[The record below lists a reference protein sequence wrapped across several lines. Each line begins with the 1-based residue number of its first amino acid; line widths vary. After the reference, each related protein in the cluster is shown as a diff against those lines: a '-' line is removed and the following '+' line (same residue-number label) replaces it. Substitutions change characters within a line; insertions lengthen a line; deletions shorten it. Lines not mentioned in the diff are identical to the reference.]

1 MSMTDRDRKVVLVL
15 IPLLLLLGYWF
26 LLLAP
31 KRDESG
37 KVAAKIPAARTA
49 AESSEAT
56 EARLEGSRDSFSADY
71 AEMIRLGKAVPTS
84 LDMPSLIVQLDAA
97 ARSTG
102 IKFISLTRG
111 EAAATAPAPTTPAP
125 PAESGA
131 GQTAQGAEE
140 GVAEAQPAAP
150 AEGGAAPA
158 APADG
163 TTPTPATG
171 ETTAPPPG
179 LQAIPLELTF
189 AGGFFELADLMHRIK
204 RFVRVAND
212 RVLVNGRL
220 LTVEGL
226 KFDTI
231 DTDELKVT
239 VSASIYLVPKAL
251 GVTAGAT
258 PSGPAGTTTPAA
270 PATPAPSPAAPGV
283 SPPAAAVTQ

>member
-1 MSMTDRDRKVVLVL
+1 M
-15 IPLLLLLGYWF
+15 
-26 LLLAP
+26 
-31 KRDESG
+31 
-37 KVAAKIPAARTA
+37 
-49 AESSEAT
+49 
-56 EARLEGSRDSFSADY
+56 
-71 AEMIRLGKAVPTS
+71 
-84 LDMPSLIVQLDAA
+84 
-97 ARSTG
+97 
-102 IKFISLTRG
+102 
-111 EAAATAPAPTTPAP
+111 
-125 PAESGA
+125 
-131 GQTAQGAEE
+131 
-140 GVAEAQPAAP
+140 
-150 AEGGAAPA
+150 
-158 APADG
+158 
-163 TTPTPATG
+163 
-171 ETTAPPPG
+171 
-179 LQAIPLELTF
+179 PLELTF

-270 PATPAPSPAAPGV
+270 PTTPAPPPAPAGV